1 MGPEVRGRYMST
13 FVQHVDALA
22 ERAKIRDAIG
32 EERMKRIER
41 STSFFDWLPV
51 EENLVATR
59 AVADAIGARRTHD
72 FFVALQYAEL
82 ATPLFSWVR
91 MLTPTLDKRPERT
104 LGWIAKGYSMMFR
117 NAGTWRVI
125 EVEKSTATLEML
137 DVPEAMT
144 SDGVWI
150 ASVGSSLHAV
160 YRVSNVDGAVTLAET
175 KPRPRFRFRWS

>member
-1 MGPEVRGRYMST
+1 MST
-13 FVQHVDALA
+13 FMKSVDDLP
-22 ERAKIRDAIG
+22 ERAKIRGAIG
-32 EERMKRIER
+32 DERLQRIER

-59 AVADAIGARRTHD
+59 AVVDALGARRTHD

-91 MLTPTLDKRPERT
+91 KLTPTLEKRPERT

-117 NAGTWRVI
+117 NAGTWRIV
-125 EVEKSTATLEML
+125 EVETSTATLEMI
-137 DVPEAMT
+137 DVPDVMT
-144 SDGVWI
+144 SDTVWI

>member
-1 MGPEVRGRYMST
+1 MST
-13 FVQHVDALA
+13 FMVHVDALA
-22 ERAKIRDAIG
+22 ERAKIREAIG
-32 EERMKRIER
+32 DERMQRIAR

-59 AVADAIGARRTHD
+59 AVADALGARRTHD
-72 FFVALQYAEL
+72 FFVSLQYAEL

-91 MLTPTLDKRPERT
+91 KLTPTLEKRPERT

-117 NAGTWRVI
+117 NAGTWRVV
-125 EVEKSTATLEML
+125 EVETNTATLEML
-137 DVPEAMT
+137 DVPDVMT
-144 SDGVWI
+144 NDAVWI

-160 YRVSNVDGAVTLAET
+160 FRVSNVDGAVTLAET

>member
-1 MGPEVRGRYMST
+1 MST
-13 FVQHVDALA
+13 FMKSVDALP
-22 ERAKIRDAIG
+22 ERANIRETIG
-32 EERMKRIER
+32 EERLRRMEQA
-41 STSFFDWLPV
+41 TSFFDWLPV
-51 EENLVATR
+51 EDNLVATR
-59 AVADAIGARRTHD
+59 AVVTALGARRTHD

-91 MLTPTLDKRPERT
+91 KLTPTLEKRPERT

-117 NAGTWRVI
+117 NAGTWRIV
-125 EVEKSTATLEML
+125 EVETTTATLEMV
-137 DVPEAMT
+137 DVPEVMT
-144 SDGVWI
+144 SDSVWI

>member
-1 MGPEVRGRYMST
+1 MST
-13 FVQHVDALA
+13 FMQSVGALP
-22 ERAKIRDAIG
+22 ERAKIREAIG
-32 EERMKRIER
+32 DERLQRIDR

-59 AVADAIGARRTHD
+59 AVADALGPRRTHD
-72 FFVALQYAEL
+72 FFVSLQYAEL

-91 MLTPTLDKRPERT
+91 KLTPTLEKRPERT

-117 NAGTWRVI
+117 NAGTWRVV
-125 EVEKSTATLEML
+125 EVETNTATLEML
-137 DVPEAMT
+137 DVPDVMT
-144 SDGVWI
+144 NDAVWI

-160 YRVSNVDGAVTLAET
+160 FRVSNVDGAVTLAET

>member
-1 MGPEVRGRYMST
+1 MST
-13 FVQHVDALA
+13 FLQHVDALA
-22 ERAKIRDAIG
+22 AEHAKIREAIG
-32 EERMKRIER
+32 NERMQRFER

-59 AVADAIGARRTHD
+59 AVADALGPRRTHD
-72 FFVALQYAEL
+72 FFVSLQHAEL

-91 MLTPTLDKRPERT
+91 KLTPTLEKRPERT

-117 NAGTWRVI
+117 NAGTWRVV
-125 EVEKSTATLEML
+125 EVETSTATLEMV
-137 DVPEAMT
+137 DVPEVMT
-144 SDGVWI
+144 NDTVWI